1 MGIWWHDPNSW
12 DFCDSLAISSRQ
24 PNLAGTS
31 LWLCWEAWQDIVGI
45 SGRFSVARL
54 GPGFYWTWWTQTQVT
69 FQHFI
74 WLVKGLVLWKFTV
87 YLMGKPWSPSDF
99 ATNPLSWW
107 PQIPRFQGSSV
118 VVVFRFSGSA
128 KTTHHSLTQRLKSNR
143 HCCWGKKHYCW
154 WFHPLDVL
162 LLWFSNFLVFLEYV
176 PKCFFSLQL
185 RSQNLV
191 PYWFGAV
198 SVDPLCRCKR
208 RVCRACGAIWWAWN
222 IEPC

>member
-87 YLMGKPWSPSDF
+87 YLMGETMVSFRLCNQSIELVTANSKVPGFQRCGCVPVLGLGKND
-99 ATNPLSWW
+99 APLPNPEIEI
-107 PQIPRFQGSSV
+107 QSS
-118 VVVFRFSGSA
+118 
-128 KTTHHSLTQRLKSNR
+128 LLL
-143 HCCWGKKHYCW
+143 GKKT
-154 WFHPLDVL
+154 L
-162 LLWFSNFLVFLEYV
+162 LLVVSPPGRFAALILKFPCLFRVRSQM
-176 PKCFFSLQL
+176 FFSLQL